1 MSENSDQK
9 LSVLNSLML
18 TSIDD
23 RIKTEWGKRN
33 PVVSLLMLDVSRA
46 YNKVSHERL
55 STIFTNDD
63 SATLPYG

>member
-9 LSVLNSLML
+9 ISVLNSLML

-33 PVVSLLMLDVSRA
+33 PVVSLLMLDVSGA